1 MTPAIHQTVDTF
13 FAAYPLRRLDRGQTL
28 FWPNEPI
35 PGVAHLEQGS
45 VGQYHIGPDGKK
57 VLLNTFKP
65 PAFFPVWATLGE
77 PNSPYFFDA
86 LEPLTYRLAPHDAV
100 LEFLR
105 QNPEVTLNLLSRV
118 YRGTDGLLRRQ
129 AELMAGTAQSRLV
142 VELLIHAARFGTRD
156 DEHGASF
163 RIKTTELA
171 ERTGLTRETVSRQLK
186 QLATQGLLRY
196 DASKLTIPDTHK
208 LQTLLDMQ

>member
-13 FAAYPLRRLDRGQTL
+13 FAAYPLRHLERGRTL
-28 FWPNEPI
+28 FWPDEPI
-35 PGVAHLEQGS
+35 PGVAHVEEGS
-45 VGQYHIGPDGKK
+45 VGQYHIGPDGQK

-77 PNSPYFFDA
+77 TKSPYFFDT
-86 LEPLTYRLAPHDAV
+86 LEPLVYRLAPHDAV
-100 LEFLR
+100 LGFLK
-105 QNPEVTLNLLSRV
+105 QNPEVTLNLLARV

-129 AELMAGTAQSRLV
+129 AELMAGTAQSRLI
-142 VELLIHAARFGTRD
+142 VELLIYAARFGTSD
-156 DEHGASF
+156 TGLHTSF

-186 QLATQGLLRY
+186 YLSEQAVIGYHTGM
-196 DASKLTIPDTHK
+196 LTIRDAEK
-208 LQTLLDMQ
+208 LEALLS

>member
-13 FAAYPLRRLDRGQTL
+13 FATYPQRRLERGQTL
-28 FWPNEPI
+28 FWPDEPI

-45 VGQYHIGPDGKK
+45 VGQYHIGADGQK

-77 PNSPYFFDA
+77 AKSPYFFDA
-86 LEPLTYRLAPHDAV
+86 LEPLTYRLAPHGAV
-100 LEFLR
+100 LEFLK

-142 VELLIHAARFGTRD
+142 VELLIYAARFGVSGE
-156 DEHGASF
+156 EHSTSF

-186 QLATQGLLRY
+186 QLSTQDLLHY
-196 DASKLTIPDTHK
+196 HSGKLTIPDTRK
-208 LQTLLDMQ
+208 LEALLNT